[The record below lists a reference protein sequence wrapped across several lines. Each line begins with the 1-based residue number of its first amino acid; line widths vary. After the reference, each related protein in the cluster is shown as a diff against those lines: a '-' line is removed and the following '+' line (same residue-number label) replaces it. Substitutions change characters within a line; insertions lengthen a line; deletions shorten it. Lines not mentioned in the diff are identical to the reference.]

1 MKKFYLVIAFSF
13 SFLLATAQAPKEIP
27 CSKYCK
33 VTRVIEEGV
42 LLGVRINN
50 IPGSHTYAQVVEVL
64 PNTSAEKSGYQ
75 VGFIIRSV
83 DGVTVNNKEHLVDLI
98 QAHKAG
104 DIVVIEVQNGEKIQK
119 SKIRLGANT
128 TRFEEFT
135 ECCDDEEKETV
146 NIAEFGLTI
155 FPNPA
160 TNFIQVQTK
169 EALDGDIHI
178 MAYTQ
183 EGKVVFYDEFNT
195 KNPLNR
201 KIDIQNFNNGN
212 YIFRLVSA
220 KQTYVQKF
228 EVQK

>member
-1 MKKFYLVIAFSF
+1 MNKIYLLIACTFS
-13 SFLLATAQAPKEIP
+13 LILANAQAPKEIP
-27 CSKYCK
+27 CNKYCK

-42 LLGVRINN
+42 LLGVRIND
-50 IPGSHTYAQVVEVL
+50 IPGGNPYAHVVEVL
-64 PNTSAEKSGYQ
+64 PNTSAEKSSYQ

-83 DGVTVNNKEHLVDLI
+83 DGVIVNNKGHLVELI

-104 DIVVIEVQNGEKIQK
+104 DIVAIEVQNGEKIQK
-119 SKIRLGANT
+119 SKIRLGALS

-160 TNFIQVQTK
+160 TNFIHVQTK